1 MPVKIKFIVERDGSQ
16 LSVLTINPPRPR
28 EDAIQYI
35 VASEVQPTID
45 QHNLTLAFSHPAG
58 FDVYTN

>member
-16 LSVLTINPPRPR
+16 LSVLMINPSRGR

-35 VASEVQPTID
+35 VPSGVQSTVD
-45 QHNLTLAFSHPAG
+45 QYSLTLAFSHPAG